1 MFDESNQEDKSY
13 WVSFADL
20 FSGFMVVFIAIS
32 LLSIG
37 MTKKEDEEKPHPGSK
52 PPMELKYAEM
62 VDNFRKRIAN
72 GDLEGVEIADSA
84 TIRFYVKSGTSD
96 KLFEDGKSVPTAYFD
111 RLLFKFIPVYID
123 ELYKLYK
130 VNDKVLTIKEI
141 RIEGHTD
148 SRGGYQSNLELSS
161 NRALEVHKKLFIVD
175 SFWKKY
181 PANFLEFVQSKSISC
196 GYSYSKR
203 LDQKGN
209 YISVSGQKEDYDK
222 SRRVEFRIFLAYKDK
237 NK

>member
-1 MFDESNQEDKSY
+1 MFNESNQEDNSY
-13 WVSFADL
+13 WVSFADI

-37 MTKKEDEEKPHPGSK
+37 KTEKKDENLRSNGK
-52 PPMELKYAEM
+52 PPIELKYAEM
-62 VDNFRKRIAN
+62 VDNFRKMIADN
-72 GDLEGVEIADSA
+72 NLEGVEIADSA
-84 TIRFYVKSGTSD
+84 TIRFYVKSGTKD
-96 KLFEDGKSVPTAYFD
+96 KLFEEGKTIPTAYFD
-111 RLLFKFIPVYID
+111 QLLFKFIPVYIE

-130 VNDKVLTIKEI
+130 TNDKVLAIKEI

-161 NRALEVHKKLFIVD
+161 NRALEVHKKLFILD

-181 PANFLEFVQSKSISC
+181 PADFLEFVQSKSISC

-209 YISVSGQKEDYDK
+209 YISISGQKEDYDK